1 MTNHGTEPLEKGMSL
16 SNRKVFLPNIKL
28 SQNIRKAVQKNVA
41 CEEELIKRLFDVDLK
56 KRDALN
62 EITLKK
68 DAFLK
73 EQWRLRRESM
83 PDVYSRH
90 ILNQRLLFFSFRKAR
105 DELEFSK
112 ISPSCKLVTQ
122 RPEKLNITD
131 AEREKKHL
139 AESDSLQSN
148 NKEKDFDGKNAEVH
162 SWTPSPNKSC
172 RKPILRRRS
181 VADVDQAFSSDPLGQ
196 PVWLR
201 RQTIHHIFQT
211 AVTLQMIGTNLGG
224 SNCDP
229 LLIPA
234 SEGRSFGNPTISRYR
249 KVLNRR
255 ISLQAEPFHHTSF
268 SVEKSEE
275 S

>member
-1 MTNHGTEPLEKGMSL
+1 MSL

-28 SQNIRKAVQKNVA
+28 SKNIRKAVQKNVA

-112 ISPSCKLVTQ
+112 ISPS
-122 RPEKLNITD
+122 
-131 AEREKKHL
+131 
-139 AESDSLQSN
+139 
-148 NKEKDFDGKNAEVH
+148 
-162 SWTPSPNKSC
+162 
-172 RKPILRRRS
+172 
-181 VADVDQAFSSDPLGQ
+181 
-196 PVWLR
+196 
-201 RQTIHHIFQT
+201 
-211 AVTLQMIGTNLGG
+211 
-224 SNCDP
+224 
-229 LLIPA
+229 
-234 SEGRSFGNPTISRYR
+234 
-249 KVLNRR
+249 
-255 ISLQAEPFHHTSF
+255 
-268 SVEKSEE
+268 
-275 S
+275 